1 MFKKISKED
10 AIKKIVELYK
20 TEFKSDCRQIGIVF
34 EKQKDATAFLEEV
47 KNEILKT
54 SEKAKIWNKKSIEKY
69 NGKVRVLG
77 IYTENCRNPYRILSG
92 RIIHNLFVDSKALE
106 KHKEEIGNGVL
117 CPQACLNP
125 ENVENFEI
133 ASEIESGS

>member
-10 AIKKIVELYK
+10 AIKKVVELYK

-34 EKQKDATAFLEEV
+34 EKQKDVTAFLDEV

-54 SEKAKIWNKKSIEKY
+54 SEKAKIWNKKTIEKY
-69 NGKVRVLG
+69 NGKAKVLG

-117 CPQACLNP
+117 CPQVCLNP

-133 ASEIESGS
+133 ESRE

>member
-10 AIKKIVELYK
+10 AIKKVVELYK

-34 EKQKDATAFLEEV
+34 EKQKDACAFLEEV

-54 SEKAKIWNKKSIEKY
+54 SEKAKIWNKKTIEKY
-69 NGKVRVLG
+69 NGTVRVLG
-77 IYTENCRNPYRILSG
+77 IYTENCRNPHRILSG

-117 CPQACLNP
+117 CPQAYLNP
-125 ENVENFEI
+125 ENLVKVENFEI
-133 ASEIESGS
+133 ES